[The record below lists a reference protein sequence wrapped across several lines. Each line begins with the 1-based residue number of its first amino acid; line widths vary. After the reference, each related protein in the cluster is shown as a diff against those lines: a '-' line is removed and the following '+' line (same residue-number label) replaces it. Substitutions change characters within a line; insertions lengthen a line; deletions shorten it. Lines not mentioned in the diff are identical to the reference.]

1 MKAAYYTNYKGPV
14 SIEQV
19 PDPTPPSHGVV
30 LKVSATGLCLSDWHG
45 WQGHDRDI
53 DLPHVPGHE
62 LAGTIV
68 ELGSEVSNWKVG
80 DRVTLP
86 FVCGCGVCPTCH
98 QGDPQVCPDQFQPGF
113 THWGSWAEYVAIH
126 YADYNLVRIPH
137 QISDITAASLGCRFA
152 TSFRGVVDQGGVA
165 PEEYV
170 VVFGCGGV
178 GLSAI
183 MIAAAYGARVIAIDT
198 KSSALEKAK
207 SLGAIHTILS
217 SDQTVEEII
226 NYTHG
231 GAHLSIDAIGHPQ
244 VLHDSILCLRRRG
257 RHVQIGLLSPTI
269 AHQAPIPIDKVISYE
284 LSILG
289 SHGMAAS
296 RYPHMI
302 QLILDGKL
310 DPSLL
315 VDGVITLE
323 EAVAALPTMD
333 RYVSSGIRVVEM

>member
-62 LAGTIV
+62 LAGSIV

-217 SDQTVEEII
+217 SDQTVAEII

-244 VLHDSILCLRRRG
+244 VLHNSILCLRRRG

-333 RYVSSGIRVVEM
+333 RYVGSGIRVVEM

>member
-333 RYVSSGIRVVEM
+333 RYVGSGIRVVEM